1 MLRCLIA
8 FTVLVAPSLAD
19 TQRPVLGPVLG
30 GAPGRSIDSML
41 EAIRPVTEGGRE
53 LARAVAWCRRAAEQG
68 DAAAQARLGAMYYLG
83 EGVPRDPREALK
95 WLGSAAK
102 QGEPYAQ
109 GCLGLMCAQGDGV
122 PKDGI
127 QAYAWLLRAKEGGNP
142 QAVESLRVVARSLTQ
157 AQIEEAKRRAAEP
170 LGERKGH

>member
-8 FTVLVAPSLAD
+8 FTVLMAPSLAD
-19 TQRPVLGPVLG
+19 TRSR
-30 GAPGRSIDSML
+30 APGRHVDSL
-41 EAIRPVTEGGRE
+41 IEAIRPVTEGGRE

-95 WLGSAAK
+95 WLDSAAK

-122 PKDGI
+122 PQDGI
-127 QAYAWLLRAKEGGNP
+127 QAYIWLLRAKQGGNP

-157 AQIEEAKRRAAEP
+157 AQIEEAKRRASEP
-170 LGERKGH
+170 LGERNGN